1 MVTVYIG
8 GGLANKMFQYAFS
21 LAIKKKGFE
30 VVYDIHTFKSE
41 FVHDK
46 VALQDIF
53 PNIDINDCV
62 KDDYIA
68 AGKNGKISRL
78 WKRIIPSYVTEH
90 AYQYNGKVFSQLR
103 KNCYVE
109 SSWQDE
115 RYFTVAEREVREAFT
130 FAEID
135 DERNKKIIKDMQ
147 NSNSV
152 AIHIRK
158 GDGYGTWNVFTNT
171 CLRNI
176 MTKQLHILENM

>member
-1 MVTVYIG
+1 
-8 GGLANKMFQYAFS
+8 MFQYAFS

-171 CLRNI
+171 CPKEYYDKAIAYIRE
-176 MTKQLHILENM
+176 HV